1 MAPCIRILRRTTFV
15 STMLLSLLAAAAR
28 QAYGQELPPTPSDD
42 ELDAALVAHHPKVLD
57 ERLAE
62 GLMVWFIVDRDSK
75 VTETGIDDS
84 KGLEDR
90 LRAQNPNIG
99 FALLFDHITI
109 NGRVVPILWM
119 MPPPAS

>member
-1 MAPCIRILRRTTFV
+1 MAPCIRILRRTPFV

-62 GLMVWFIVDRDSK
+62 GLMVWFIVDRDSD

-84 KGLEDR
+84 RGLEDR

>member
-1 MAPCIRILRRTTFV
+1 MAPCIRILRRTPFV

-75 VTETGIDDS
+75 VTETGIEDS

-109 NGRVVPILWM
+109 NGRVVPLLWM
-119 MPPPAS
+119 MPAPPS

>member
-1 MAPCIRILRRTTFV
+1 
-15 STMLLSLLAAAAR
+15 MLLSLLAAAAG

-90 LRAQNPNIG
+90 LRAQNPHIG

-119 MPPPAS
+119 MPPPSS

>member
-1 MAPCIRILRRTTFV
+1 
-15 STMLLSLLAAAAR
+15 MLLSLLAAAAR

-90 LRAQNPNIG
+90 LRAQNPDIG

-119 MPPPAS
+119 MPPPTATWSLPSHSSGHLASHT